1 MPLKR
6 KYESGHAKR
15 LKKKKGDELAKSLV
29 GSMDRYVTRKAQG
42 LGETSVNDE
51 PKEADENVDIEVNLE
66 EHIDGENQT
75 DANEVVDDHLG
86 QNESEDDAENN
97 DNVNAPNVTPVNIFD
112 PRNWDSLDKNLID
125 LLVEKGHVRD
135 LSIEHG
141 PPDKFGRHFSSK
153 FYTRFVGNG
162 EKYDREWLV
171 YSKELDKV
179 FCFCCKLFKRGPM
192 RGQLPN
198 DGYNDWGHLGRR
210 LKEHEMSNDHLVN
223 ASSWTDLRLRLQRL
237 ETIDKAFQD
246 QIRLEKKHWR
256 NVLKRVIAFVKFL
269 AKHNLAFR
277 GTNERLYQPNNGLFL
292 GLVEMTTDFD
302 EVMEEHCRR
311 INSSEIHHHYLG
323 HNIQNELL
331 HMISVEIKAEII
343 KKIKDAQY
351 FSVILDCTPDISH
364 QEQMSLILRC
374 VNVSTSPIQVEEF
387 FLEFLNVHDTSGQGL
402 FEELVAVIQSL
413 DLDISNVR
421 GQGYDNGSNMKG
433 KHQGVQKK
441 LLDVN
446 PRAFYTPCGCHCL
459 NLTLCDLAKSCEKAL
474 DFFGVLQ
481 RLYTLFAGSTKRWQ
495 ILNDNVKGFTLKSLS
510 TTRWESRIGS
520 IKPLRFNAAEVRE
533 ALLQL
538 AESDKDPITKSG
550 AKSIATNDLGD
561 FEFLLSMVIWYEIL
575 FAFNKVSK
583 MLQSQD
589 MHISVAIGE
598 VKGLI
603 AWLDKFRETGFT
615 DAIITT
621 KEIAA
626 TLNVE
631 PVFPV
636 RRPIQRKRFFDESN
650 SGSIPSSS
658 GEESFRMHYFLY
670 IVDQAKGSLKR
681 RFEQY
686 KYYDDIFGF
695 LFTSEALNSLN
706 DNDLR
711 AACMNLENV
720 LRLGESS
727 DVDGEDMFREIKLL
741 REILPKEKM
750 IATDILNFLQERN
763 SYPVVRLAY
772 RILLTVPVTV
782 ASAERSFSK
791 LKLLKSYL
799 RSTMS
804 QERLNGLAMISIEN
818 DFLGKINC
826 DKLIDEFAA
835 KKARRMIFK

>member
-1 MPLKR
+1 MLKSKLR
-6 KYESGHAKR
+6 
-15 LKKKKGDELAKSLV
+15 SL
-29 GSMDRYVTRKAQG
+29 
-42 LGETSVNDE
+42 
-51 PKEADENVDIEVNLE
+51 
-66 EHIDGENQT
+66 
-75 DANEVVDDHLG
+75 
-86 QNESEDDAENN
+86 
-97 DNVNAPNVTPVNIFD
+97 
-112 PRNWDSLDKNLID
+112 
-125 LLVEKGHVRD
+125 
-135 LSIEHG
+135 
-141 PPDKFGRHFSSK
+141 
-153 FYTRFVGNG
+153 
-162 EKYDREWLV
+162 
-171 YSKELDKV
+171 
-179 FCFCCKLFKRGPM
+179 
-192 RGQLPN
+192 
-198 DGYNDWGHLGRR
+198 
-210 LKEHEMSNDHLVN
+210 
-223 ASSWTDLRLRLQRL
+223 
-237 ETIDKAFQD
+237 
-246 QIRLEKKHWR
+246 
-256 NVLKRVIAFVKFL
+256 
-269 AKHNLAFR
+269 
-277 GTNERLYQPNNGLFL
+277 
-292 GLVEMTTDFD
+292 
-302 EVMEEHCRR
+302 
-311 INSSEIHHHYLG
+311 
-323 HNIQNELL
+323 
-331 HMISVEIKAEII
+331 